1 MKWYADDSDIKTIK
15 ELKVPNM
22 ILLGG
27 IVVSHENERRLRE
40 AVENAKSKFG
50 NKRLP
55 IKWNFKDLKAK
66 YEEQGQSH
74 HHERMMTQMF
84 ELRRAIFDAVSEI
97 DFTII
102 VSAVLGYSSDKK
114 VLMDLKADL
123 SRHVF
128 ANGLMRFSQHVKEFN
143 PDRAEVI
150 LDWPDGS
157 ISKPFDIEYA
167 HAYSNGKSKDGIL
180 YMSGSLESLKF
191 NDSISYTRMPHSTLM
206 QLSDIVVGVTRE
218 FIQHALDEDKSG
230 HGIKLLGTIASKFR
244 GYPNNV
250 IGRGISVN
258 TRAAATRKS
267 IEKKFKDLYCTG
279 S

>member
-1 MKWYADDSDIKTIK
+1 MKWYADDSDMRTIK
-15 ELKVPNM
+15 DLKVPNM

-27 IVVSHENERRLRE
+27 IAVSHENERPLRE

-55 IKWNFKDLKAK
+55 IKWNFKDLKSK
-66 YEEQGQSH
+66 YEEQGRTPDH
-74 HHERMMTQMF
+74 TRMMTQMF
-84 ELRRAIFDAVSEI
+84 DLRREIFDAVSSI

-102 VSAVLGYSSDKK
+102 VSAVLGYSSDRKIL
-114 VLMDLKADL
+114 VDLKSDL

-128 ANGLMRFSQHVKEFN
+128 SNGLMRFSQHIKECN
-143 PDRAEVI
+143 PDRAEVV

-157 ISKPFDIEYA
+157 ISKPFDVEYA
-167 HAYSNGKSKDGIL
+167 CAYSNGKSKDGIN

-206 QLSDIVVGVTRE
+206 QLSDMIIGVTRE
-218 FIQHALDEDKSG
+218 FMQHALDEEKSG
-230 HGIKLLGTIASKFR
+230 HGVKLLNTVANKFR
-244 GYPNNV
+244 GYPDNV

-258 TRAAATRKS
+258 TKAVKTRKA
-267 IEKKFKDLYCTG
+267 IERKFKELYVIG